1 MTEDVMRMLV
11 TAAAVAALGLA
22 ACNESTPATEG
33 AAASGDSSTAAPA
46 AAAPAPAA
54 APAAAA
60 IEGPA
65 AGKWSM
71 TVSMMGRTM
80 PPNEVCYTKVT
91 SLAEAEKM
99 QQQAGMTCSEQNY
112 HREGDAFVG
121 HSVCTSEIAGKTTT
135 STTDTR
141 VTGDF
146 NTKYVMDLVTRL
158 DPAPAPG
165 MGEQKMSI
173 TAERIGDC

>member
-1 MTEDVMRMLV
+1 MRLFV

-22 ACNESTPATEG
+22 AACNESKPATDG
-33 AAASGDSSTAAPA
+33 ATASVDSSASAPAAAPAPAPA
-46 AAAPAPAA
+46 AAAP
-54 APAAAA
+54 A

-65 AGKWSM
+65 AGKWRN
-71 TVSMMGRTM
+71 TVSAMGRTL
-80 PPNEVCYTKVT
+80 PPKEECYTKQI
-91 SLAEAEKM
+91 SFAEAEKM
-99 QQQAGMTCSEQNY
+99 QQQAGVTCSEQTY
-112 HREGDAFVG
+112 RREGDVYVG
-121 HSVCTSEIAGKTTT
+121 HSVCTSDIAGKSTAI
-135 STTDTR
+135 TTDTR

-146 NTKYVMDLVTRL
+146 NTKYVIDMIAKY